1 MFIINLLFKMKI
13 KGSIHMNPVRLL
25 TLLLF
30 FSPVAVT
37 AESTSLSD
45 FNACHDFSNKLMIKL
60 KKDVVTKMTEDE
72 FTQSLMVVMENC
84 HRLMQ
89 QNGRVIGAS
98 GVKNQA
104 TQPTASENTTVN
116 ESAAKAVPA
125 ETKQE
130 DWFTKFILSGE
141 RPNKAGNKRLD
152 RRGKY

>member
-1 MFIINLLFKMKI
+1 
-13 KGSIHMNPVRLL
+13 MNPVRLL

-30 FSPVAVT
+30 FSPVAVM

-60 KKDVVTKMTEDE
+60 KKDVMTNMTEDE

-98 GVKNQA
+98 GVKKQ
-104 TQPTASENTTVN
+104 TVQPTASENTAVN
-116 ESAAKAVPA
+116 ESASAKEAPA

-141 RPNKAGNKRLD
+141 RPNKAGNKRLN

>member
-1 MFIINLLFKMKI
+1 M
-13 KGSIHMNPVRLL
+13 SPVRLL

-30 FSPVAVT
+30 FSPVAVM

-45 FNACHDFSNKLMIKL
+45 FNACHDFSNTLMIKL

-89 QNGRVIGAS
+89 QNDRVPRESEINNHA
-98 GVKNQA
+98 A
-104 TQPTASENTTVN
+104 QPTTSENATVN
-116 ESAAKAVPA
+116 ESAAKAAPA

-130 DWFTKFILSGE
+130 DWFTKFILNGQ